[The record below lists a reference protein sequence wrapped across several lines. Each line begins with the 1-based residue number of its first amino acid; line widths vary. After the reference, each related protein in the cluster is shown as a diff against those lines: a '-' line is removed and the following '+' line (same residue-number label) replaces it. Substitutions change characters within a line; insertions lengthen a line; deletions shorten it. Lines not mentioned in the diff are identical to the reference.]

1 MLAYVFII
9 VTIHIFFWFYTVKIL
24 VNTRRTFVMVFVI
37 PLMN

>member
-1 MLAYVFII
+1 MLAYAFII

-24 VNTRRTFVMVFVI
+24 VNRTFVMVFVI